1 MTNCVRT
8 FASQPHRAS
17 TRVVLA
23 DMGSLSVE
31 FTRLAQITKEAKY
44 YDAVARITNEFEMWQ
59 NNTKLPGLWPQFV
72 DASGCR
78 KPDRSLALQKNVE
91 DDEPN
96 QNVMPNAILAAS
108 RDPTNP
114 YLSDPYEVPSTVGS
128 SAHKSPAL
136 SATKVTAAE
145 NPLVSVASN
154 LGDSNLKPVN
164 EVAGISKTTKVSAAK
179 DPLSEGVTKE
189 SSALRKR
196 QLAMDKL
203 GDSVS
208 GVEASGQQSDLSP
221 NTAKDSPPIVKV
233 DCEPQGLASPPGS
246 WREDFTMG
254 AQADSM
260 YEYLPKQYM
269 LLGGLVTQYKT
280 MYGLASDAMT
290 KHLLFRPM
298 VPGEDNILVLGK
310 ASVTENPELPDN
322 TQLSPQQQ
330 HLLCFAG
337 GMYAVGAKI
346 FNREADLDIAAKLTD
361 GCVWAYDATTTGI
374 MAEEFQMMA
383 CENRSQ
389 CKWNQT
395 RWYEELDPFRSLR
408 EQNHLAMVE
417 AQQAMIADQEA
428 KTISSEEPSTT
439 LVPLTKVSPVDETA
453 PTSGPLAKR
462 QLGAIENVLPTSIS
476 KVSSKPNDDLPNTK
490 TAIEDGKTVGAQ
502 AVHPEAHSPPTV
514 PSPVYDPYPAH
525 EQYVQNRIDGER
537 IPGGITEF
545 SSKKYI
551 LR

>member
-1 MTNCVRT
+1 MLNPANSVRT

-59 NNTKLPGLWPQFV
+59 NNTKLPGLWPQYV
-72 DASGCR
+72 DASGCK
-78 KPDRSLALQKNVE
+78 KPERSPALYKDIE
-91 DDEPN
+91 DDGPN
-96 QNVMPNAILAAS
+96 QNVMPNAVLAGS
-108 RDPTNP
+108 RDAAKPSSP
-114 YLSDPYEVPSTVGS
+114 DPYKTLSIVESFANT
-128 SAHKSPAL
+128 SPTL
-136 SATKVTAAE
+136 SATKSAAVE
-145 NPLVSVASN
+145 TPFVSVVSE
-154 LGDSNLKPVN
+154 LGNNK
-164 EVAGISKTTKVSAAK
+164 VAGIGKITKIPAVEDPPLKGDIK
-179 DPLSEGVTKE
+179 D
-189 SSALRKR
+189 SSTLYKR

-203 GDSVS
+203 GDSIS
-208 GVEASGQQSDLSP
+208 GVEASGQQSDPSL
-221 NTAKDSPPIVKV
+221 NTAQDSPPIVKV

-246 WREDFTMG
+246 WREDFTIG
-254 AQADSM
+254 AMADSM

-280 MYGLASDAMT
+280 MYSLASDAMT

-298 VPGEDNILVLGK
+298 VPGDDDILVLGR
-310 ASVTENPELPDN
+310 ALATEYPDLPGDA
-322 TQLSPQQQ
+322 QISPQQQ

-383 CENRSQ
+383 CESRSE

-408 EQNHLAMVE
+408 EQSQLAM
-417 AQQAMIADQEA
+417 AQAHSAMVADQEA
-428 KTISSEEPSTT
+428 KTLSTSEPSTM
-439 LVPLTKVSPVDETA
+439 LTTSTKFGPADETA

-462 QLGAIENVLPTSIS
+462 QLGAIENVLPTSVS
-476 KVSSKPNDDLPNTK
+476 KVSSKPDNDIQSTK
-490 TAIEDGKTVGAQ
+490 AAIETGENLGTQ
-502 AVHPEAHSPPTV
+502 ARNPEVEAMSTV

-525 EQYVQNRIDGER
+525 EDYVQNRINGEG

>member
-1 MTNCVRT
+1 
-8 FASQPHRAS
+8 
-17 TRVVLA
+17 
-23 DMGSLSVE
+23 MGSLSVE

-72 DASGCR
+72 DASGCK
-78 KPDRSLALQKNVE
+78 KPDQSPALHEQII
-91 DDEPN
+91 DSGPN
-96 QNVMPNAILAAS
+96 QNVMPNAVLAGSQHAANLS
-108 RDPTNP
+108 LADPSKS
-114 YLSDPYEVPSTVGS
+114 LSIIESFANTTPT
-128 SAHKSPAL
+128 L
-136 SATKVTAAE
+136 SATKGAAVAT
-145 NPLVSVASN
+145 PSLSVGSES
-154 LGDSNLKPVN
+154 GDNKVKSANT
-164 EVAGISKTTKVSAAK
+164 VAGISKITKVLAAEEIPLGSDIK
-179 DPLSEGVTKE
+179 D
-189 SSALRKR
+189 SSGLRKR

-203 GDSVS
+203 GDTVS
-208 GVEASGQQSDLSP
+208 GVEASEQQSESSP
-221 NTAKDSPPIVKV
+221 NTAQDSFSIIKV

-246 WREDFTMG
+246 WREDFTIG
-254 AQADSM
+254 AMADSM

-298 VPGEDNILVLGK
+298 VPGEENILVLGR
-310 ASVTENPELPDN
+310 ALATENPDLPAN
-322 TQLSPQQQ
+322 IQINPQQQ

-346 FNREADLDIAAKLTD
+346 FDREADLDIAAKLTD

-383 CENRSQ
+383 CESRNQ
-389 CKWNQT
+389 CTWNQT
-395 RWYEELDPFRSLR
+395 RWYEELDPYRSLR
-408 EQNHLAMVE
+408 EQNRLALE
-417 AQQAMIADQEA
+417 AQLAIVADQEA
-428 KTISSEEPSTT
+428 KTSSTTEPSTT
-439 LVPLTKVSPVDETA
+439 LIPSTEVRRADETA

-462 QLGAIENVLPTSIS
+462 QLGAIENILPTSVA
-476 KVSSKPNDDLPNTK
+476 KVSSKPNNDLLSTK
-490 TAIEDGKTVGAQ
+490 AATQDAENLGAQ
-502 AVHPEAHSPPTV
+502 AKKIEAEETSTV

-525 EQYVQNRIDGER
+525 EDYVQSRINSEK